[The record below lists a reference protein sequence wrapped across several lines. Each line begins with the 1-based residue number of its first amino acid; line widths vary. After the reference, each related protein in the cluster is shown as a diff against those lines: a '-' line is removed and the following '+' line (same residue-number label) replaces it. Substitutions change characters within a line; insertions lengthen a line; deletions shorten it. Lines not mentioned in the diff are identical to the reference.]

1 MKRLLVNLTEE
12 ELVKLEE
19 LLKKKIYSS
28 RSEAFRHAI
37 ELLFETGKL
46 PKLREISNKLRKQF
60 VHEFRP
66 KEKEIKQNIIDYLR
80 KHSGSTIN
88 EISVH
93 TKLHRH
99 TIRKYLSEL
108 VESRVIYQKKVGT
121 SKISYLRVFGRIK
134 NE

>member
-1 MKRLLVNLTEE
+1 MRRILVNLTDE
-12 ELVKLEE
+12 ELSKLEKF
-19 LLKKKIYSS
+19 LKKKIYSS

-80 KHSGSTIN
+80 KYSGSTIN

-108 VESRVIYQKKVGT
+108 IRAKMVRQKKVGV
-121 SKISYLRVFGRIK
+121 SVLSYLKVSWGIK
-134 NE
+134 ND